1 MRSLPADGL
10 KVLNAWK
17 PEQSR
22 GEYVCSVPGGGNS
35 QGLFLLGKVL
45 LLLSLGVGRGKS
57 VQMRLQFKN
66 KQVNKN
72 EQS

>member
-22 GEYVCSVPGGGNS
+22 SEYVCSVPGGGKFPRAV
-35 QGLFLLGKVL
+35 LAGK
-45 LLLSLGVGRGKS
+45 GFAAIEFGGGKG
-57 VQMRLQFKN
+57 
-66 KQVNKN
+66 
-72 EQS
+72 